1 MNKQQNMQLGDTSI
15 DSFLS
20 LGKIKAHKHPC
31 PIKASG
37 RNVAWPQIIL
47 YLVCDYSSFGFLSLE
62 AWVSWGFVFSSS
74 HDGTSNIAQGS

>member
-20 LGKIKAHKHPC
+20 LGKIKAHEHPC

-37 RNVAWPQIIL
+37 RNIAWPQIIL
-47 YLVCDYSSFGFLSLE
+47 YLVCDYSFFGFLSLE
-62 AWVSWGFVFSSS
+62 TGVSWGFVFSSS